1 MSRYLLMGGGM
12 CFGHRSMYRKV
23 GVLAICGG
31 LITHKN
37 LGGKIVCVLI
47 WFGLVMKRAARWD
60 IDVVDH

>member
-12 CFGHRSMYRKV
+12 CFCHGSMYKKL
-23 GVLAICGG
+23 GVLCICGE
-31 LITHKN
+31 LIARKN
-37 LGGKIVCVLI
+37 LGGKIVCVFI